1 MGFLK
6 FFLHPLFIHLLGLHL
21 VHPQTRG
28 AISLRSSSRA
38 DFVVT
43 ITEEMRKPF
52 VIADWNKL
60 LDFISKSSTLCPKS
74 VSLRGFRLEPC
85 AGVIVSAAGRRSIL
99 VGGGGAPVSKNR
111 QRRGVGANETGGLV
125 VKSCIPMN
133 PSLMSSS

>member
-74 VSLRGFRLEPC
+74 VSLLWFPLEPG
-85 AGVIVSAAGRRSIL
+85 AGVIVWAAARRSIL
-99 VGGGGAPVSKNR
+99 VGGGAPVSKNR

-125 VKSCIPMN
+125 VKSCIP
-133 PSLMSSS
+133 